1 MRTSPKKIDQLIKEI
16 KKRLKLRTLQH
27 GISITL
33 LTFVG
38 FACFYFIGLASFEIS
53 SLIQTLI
60 ITIFVVALV
69 IEIGW
74 YIIRPAF
81 STIED
86 HKIALFIEERF
97 PDMED
102 RINSAVELKG
112 HPVEG
117 KEESLII
124 DRLIDDATLKIKE
137 IRFTTIID
145 RKKERKLAY
154 VAYGLF
160 FLFLLTTFSYMEDIR
175 RISSNVEFSLNPKT
189 HFGQEIINITP
200 GNIQIEKGESV
211 DIIAELKAATDEEL
225 FLHYK
230 MADDVWAKEK
240 MNKSIDGKKSIFRLI
255 SVQEPAV
262 YYVELQEIRST
273 EFNIDIYEFPKV
285 TQIDLKYHYPAYTG
299 LPDRVEVNTG
309 IIRGLQGSQVT
320 LTIQTSGAPI
330 IGELVLNDVETIKL
344 TSQVNG
350 IFQGKMNLRE
360 SGVYHIK
367 LADGQEKNN
376 KFPIEYK
383 ITAVEDALPIISIN
397 DPQKDVR
404 VNAVDEVLIDV
415 SISDDFGVKS
425 AKIWFSVNGEE
436 EESVLLFSANKS
448 RETEITGDH
457 IFYLED
463 YFLEPGDVI
472 SYYVEAEDNFLE
484 TEAIQSDMYFIEVI
498 PFDSKFTQLNNRG
511 GGGGG
516 GQQGS
521 QMVINQQTII
531 SSTWN
536 LLRKKNEMQQNEF
549 DESVDAIKQSQSNLK
564 DNINERI
571 NTTAFSVEM
580 AVDDENKEIADLL
593 RKSVE
598 QMDQA
603 VKVLSEKDLKKA
615 LTPER
620 KALTLLLRA
629 DAKNKEKLIQR
640 GQMAGGGG
648 GGNSEDRMTELMDLE
663 LDISKDKYE
672 IQQQNQQQQNQQL
685 DDTLRKLR
693 ELAKKQQLLAQQSRE
708 ILQEQNNRRELD
720 RLKRDQE
727 QLRNDAE
734 NLASQFREQ
743 ARNNDKISRQMQN
756 RIDEITKNLR
766 NAEQDLKN
774 NNFQQAM
781 ARQSQAINELNRLQN
796 DLRLSLSDDVRDML
810 DEFTDNFREFD
821 EQERQLANDIS
832 EEYKRNQENEGIVNT
847 NRLKNLVQKR
857 EELIGKLNNLE
868 DQARAIEES
877 SRQENPKIATSLR
890 NIQNT
895 IQRENIEKNMRGSK
909 ELLER
914 GWLTYANML
923 EEEIKAGISMVED
936 QVKQLQGGLP
946 VTEEQR
952 LNRSLEDTR
961 DLMRRFQETM
971 AQNQRQSQEQTQGQP
986 QPGNNNQQE
995 AQEGDQPRGGNRG
1008 RAGRNEAAR
1017 MRNLFERARETL
1029 ERMEREYQ
1037 DDTDFRQ
1044 QLNNTR
1050 RMFSQ
1055 GNVGTLLGGK
1065 AKEYFKNKVYDP
1077 LSQLETYLL
1086 NRLDRIELEKKLYSL
1101 RKEEVPP
1108 EYKKMVDKYF
1118 ESISK

>member
-16 KKRLKLRTLQH
+16 KKRLKLRELQH

-38 FACFYFIGLASFEIS
+38 FACFYFFGLAFFEMSSF
-53 SLIQTLI
+53 IQTLI
-60 ITIFVVALV
+60 MTIAVVLLV
-69 IEIGW
+69 SEIGW
-74 YIIRPAF
+74 FIIRPAF

-86 HKIALFIEERF
+86 RKIALLIEERF

-112 HPVEG
+112 NIAEG
-117 KEESLII
+117 KEQSLII
-124 DRLIDDATLKIKE
+124 DRLIDDATNKIRG
-137 IRFTTIID
+137 IQFTTIID

-160 FLFLLTTFSYMEDIR
+160 FLFLLTTFSYMEEIR
-175 RISSNVEFSLNPKT
+175 RISSNIEFSLNPKT

-211 DIIAELKAATDEEL
+211 DIIAELKTATDEEL

-240 MNKSIDGKKSIFRLI
+240 MDKSIDGKKSIFRLI
-255 SVQEPAV
+255 SIQESAV
-262 YYVELQEIRST
+262 YYVEHQEIRSS

-285 TQIDLKYHYPAYTG
+285 TQIDLKYDYPAYTG

-350 IFQGKMNLRE
+350 IFQGKMLLRE
-360 SGVYHIK
+360 SGVYHIA
-367 LADGQEKNN
+367 LTDGQEKNN
-376 KFPIEYK
+376 KFPIEYQ

-404 VNAVDEVLIDV
+404 VNAVEEVLIDV
-415 SISDDFGVKS
+415 SISDDFGVNI
-425 AKIWFSVNGEE
+425 AKIWFSVNGDE
-436 EESVLLFSANKS
+436 EESVLLFKANKS

-472 SYYVEAEDNFLE
+472 SYYVEAEDNFIE
-484 TEAIQSDMYFIEVI
+484 TEANQSDMYFIEVI

-516 GQQGS
+516 QQGS

-531 SSTWN
+531 SATWN
-536 LLRKKNEMQQNEF
+536 LLRKKNKIQRNEF
-549 DESVDAIKQSQSNLK
+549 DESADAIRQSQSNLK

-580 AVDDENKEIADLL
+580 AVDDESKEIADLL

-598 QMDQA
+598 HMDQA

-620 KALTLLLRA
+620 KALTFLLRA

-708 ILQEQNNRRELD
+708 NVQEQKSRRELD

-743 ARNNDKISRQMQN
+743 ARNNDKISQQMQN

-796 DLRLSLSDDVRDML
+796 ELRLSLSDDVREML
-810 DEFTDNFREFD
+810 DEFTDNFRELD
-821 EQERQLANDIS
+821 EQERQLSNDIS
-832 EEYKRNQENEGIVNT
+832 EEYKKNQENEGNIDNM
-847 NRLKNLVQKR
+847 NRLKDLAQKR
-857 EELIGKLNNLE
+857 EEIIGKLNNLE

-895 IQRENIEKNMRGSK
+895 IQREDIEKNMRGSK

-923 EEEIKAGISMVED
+923 EEEIKAGISIVED
-936 QVKQLQGGLP
+936 QVKQLEGGLP

-961 DLMRRFQETM
+961 DLMRRFQEAM
-971 AQNQRQSQEQTQGQP
+971 AQNQRQSQEQVKGQP
-986 QPGNNNQQE
+986 QPGNNNRKE
-995 AQEGDQPRGGNRG
+995 AQESDQPQGGSRV
-1008 RAGRNEAAR
+1008 RTGRNETAR
-1017 MRNLFERARETL
+1017 MRNLFEHARETL

-1037 DDTDFRQ
+1037 NENDFRQ